1 MPGWSTIGVSSREVY
16 ATHHPKGSTPTGV
29 AKSPRALLQI
39 RESSVPVQIGTAIPR
54 RVGPSVSSVGYT
66 HLDAVT
72 ERVDGADHPYP
83 TDGPIITG
91 GAHEVKAFLLRD
103 TEMSLGHVEPSDP
116 LQFETTV
123 DRRGRC
129 YLNRQVRAT
138 RRRGAAVYAPPS
150 CSKPHA
156 ITRATVRRASE
167 APRSSGISSGIDSI
181 RKICQLPTESGV
193 AQCTSIAKFER
204 PDGEALQYTR
214 PRHVQNRT
222 RSRALLY
229 DEQVKRHV
237 APE

>member
-1 MPGWSTIGVSSREVY
+1 MSRVPGWSTIGVSSREVY

-103 TEMSLGHVEPSDP
+103 TEMSLGHVEPSGP
-116 LQFETTV
+116 LQ
-123 DRRGRC
+123 
-129 YLNRQVRAT
+129 
-138 RRRGAAVYAPPS
+138 
-150 CSKPHA
+150 
-156 ITRATVRRASE
+156 
-167 APRSSGISSGIDSI
+167 
-181 RKICQLPTESGV
+181 
-193 AQCTSIAKFER
+193 
-204 PDGEALQYTR
+204 
-214 PRHVQNRT
+214 
-222 RSRALLY
+222 
-229 DEQVKRHV
+229 
-237 APE
+237 

>member
-129 YLNRQVRAT
+129 YFNRQVRAT

-150 CSKPHA
+150 CSKTARDHA
-156 ITRATVRRASE
+156 RY
-167 APRSSGISSGIDSI
+167 
-181 RKICQLPTESGV
+181 
-193 AQCTSIAKFER
+193 CTTSK
-204 PDGEALQYTR
+204 
-214 PRHVQNRT
+214 
-222 RSRALLY
+222 
-229 DEQVKRHV
+229 
-237 APE
+237 